1 MNLMHKRYQKMV
13 YISLL
18 VAFGMVLHVIENL
31 LPVPFPVPGAKL
43 GLANII
49 SLLTIVLYGLR
60 EGLIVSILRSLLGTL
75 ISGSMSSLIYS
86 LSGAVV
92 STLAMAFFYRF
103 FSNTFSLAGIS
114 IIGGIAHNFTQIT
127 VASLILS
134 TSALYVYLPY
144 LMIIGLF
151 TGLFTG
157 LSAMFVKQQISKVPM
172 LSKGTRESNQ
182 SGEEKF

>member
-1 MNLMHKRYQKMV
+1 MHERHQKMI

-18 VAFGMVLHVIENL
+18 VAFGMILHVIENMI
-31 LPVPFPVPGAKL
+31 PVPFPVPGAKL

-49 SLLTIVLYGLR
+49 SLLAIVMYGLR
-60 EGLIVSILRSLLGTL
+60 EGLTVSILRSLLGTL

-86 LSGAVV
+86 LSGAVA
-92 STLAMAFFYRF
+92 STLVMAFFYRF

-114 IIGGIAHNFTQIT
+114 IIGGVTHNFTQIT

-134 TSALYVYLPY
+134 TPALYVYLPY
-144 LMIIGLF
+144 LMIVGLL

-157 LSAMFVKQQISKVPM
+157 FSAIFVRQQLSKVPM
-172 LSKGTRESNQ
+172 ISKGTRGSN
-182 SGEEKF
+182 